1 MSLWPIP
8 SFQAKR
14 PQKIKT
20 LNIII
25 IIPLMQSVC
34 SLVDDEVNVS
44 EKHKK
49 QNVNSE
55 PTMFLNLLSS
65 TIFVKMTK
73 IVILQ

>member
-1 MSLWPIP
+1 MSLWPNP

-49 QNVNSE
+49 Q
-55 PTMFLNLLSS
+55 
-65 TIFVKMTK
+65 KC
-73 IVILQ
+73 